1 MKSIERSARANC
13 TAATLRNC
21 GHAQLL
27 LHACGHTC
35 LVSAYMLISHC
46 VNPCTNS
53 KTVHFCSAS
62 LSIVLLAEI
71 LMAKVTNLKRLPY
84 SATGCYIVID
94 LDDVL
99 FSDLKADDLGTWIA
113 NGTKSTYFTIIPQ
126 SVINPLNVWEA

>member
-53 KTVHFCSAS
+53 KTVHFSSVNECLLHCYFDTYRGICTLVLHYMKLCVHSS
-62 LSIVLLAEI
+62 KLYVYTHDVVLVDIVL
-71 LMAKVTNLKRLPY
+71 V
-84 SATGCYIVID
+84 GC
-94 LDDVL
+94 VL
-99 FSDLKADDLGTWIA
+99 NDIE
-113 NGTKSTYFTIIPQ
+113 
-126 SVINPLNVWEA
+126 NVL

>member
-53 KTVHFCSAS
+53 KTVHFCSVNECLLHCYFDTYRGICTLVLHYYSVKLRNRFYFIIGSGTDHQRSTHTTTTPRNGIADS
-62 LSIVLLAEI
+62 TMYNNTIVNNR
-71 LMAKVTNLKRLPY
+71 K
-84 SATGCYIVID
+84 
-94 LDDVL
+94 
-99 FSDLKADDLGTWIA
+99 
-113 NGTKSTYFTIIPQ
+113 KS
-126 SVINPLNVWEA
+126 